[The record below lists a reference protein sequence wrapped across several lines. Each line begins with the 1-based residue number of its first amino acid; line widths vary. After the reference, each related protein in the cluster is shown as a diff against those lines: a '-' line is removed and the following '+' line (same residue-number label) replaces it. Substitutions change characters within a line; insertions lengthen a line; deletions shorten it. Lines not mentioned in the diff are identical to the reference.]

1 MLLTI
6 LHAVKNFKC
15 MISCNLMV
23 IDGKKFLSTSRR
35 KENTSYLLTPKIRF
49 YGNSV
54 QFMSKKLGEKYTLNY
69 TQHFAEFV
77 KLLTSAINFKVICWS
92 K

>member
-1 MLLTI
+1 
-6 LHAVKNFKC
+6 
-15 MISCNLMV
+15 MV

-54 QFMSKKLGEKYTLNY
+54 QFMSKKSGEKYTLNY